1 MKRLLNLLN
10 LLSLLTV
17 VLLTVTLP
25 SFAVSPPDAH
35 QGLPWRRFDA
45 GLNEAVKSQKVILL
59 QVYADWCHEC
69 HHIEMDIL
77 GDVTLRRLVQ
87 DKFVPVRVNLQSQ
100 QSVKYQGESMS
111 EEQLTRRLRIPGPP
125 VMLVLDPGGK
135 QLGRLVGYR
144 PPEQVQNFLSQML
157 NRYLQKP

>member
-1 MKRLLNLLN
+1 MKRLLNSLN
-10 LLSLLTV
+10 LLSLLTL

-25 SFAVSPPDAH
+25 SLAASPHEAH
-35 QGLPWRRFDA
+35 PGLPWRRFDA
-45 GLNEAVKSQKVILL
+45 GMSEAVKSQKVVLL

-77 GDVTLRRLVQ
+77 NDSTLSRLVK
-87 DKFVPVRVNLQSQ
+87 DKFVPVRINLQSQ
-100 QSVKYQGESMS
+100 QNIKYQGETMS

-125 VMLVLDPGGK
+125 VMLVLDPNGK
-135 QLGRLVGYR
+135 QIGRLVGYR
-144 PPEQVQNFLSQML
+144 PPDQVQNFLAQML